1 MPLPSA
7 LNAIAYQFLERA
19 ISAEWEQSGRPPLAF
34 GKSIAH
40 PIRVCIVIP
49 GREEPVEMVM
59 YLDEPTHGNML
70 FTSTRVVEAWRF
82 YRKARYCST
91 IWVSSTREN
100 KNRILNW
107 SRNPARFYRARSH
120 FALHFIEAW
129 TAYLPFIPLIKLMKA

>member
-1 MPLPSA
+1 MSGT
-7 LNAIAYQFLERA
+7 AYRFLEQA
-19 ISAEWEQSGRPPLAF
+19 LAAEWALSGRPPLKF
-34 GKSIAH
+34 GSAISHPLKALIA
-40 PIRVCIVIP
+40 IP
-49 GREEPVEMVM
+49 GREEPVEFTA
-59 YLDEPTHGNML
+59 YLDEPAHGNML
-70 FTSTRVVEAWRF
+70 FTSEAVVEAWLF
-82 YRKARYCST
+82 YRKARYCGT